1 MSWTGPF
8 IGPRGG
14 VYWQNQRGEKL
25 YQRERPGSERKT
37 LSGFAAH
44 RNDALLKAAAAKREV
59 DRERQA
65 MKWRFGGRSESAA
78 IKVQKTAET
87 MAFDYLKAPRAVPIN
102 EEWVRHTAVSKYG
115 LFLRGKTL
123 KRVTAE
129 AKVQVS
135 LQNMFGKRK

>member
-1 MSWTGPF
+1 MSWAGPF

-37 LSGFAAH
+37 L
-44 RNDALLKAAAAKREV
+44 AKREV

-87 MAFDYLKAPRAVPIN
+87 MAFDYLKAPRAAPIN
-102 EEWVRHTAVSKYG
+102 EDWVRHAAVSKYG

-129 AKVQVS
+129 AKIQVA